1 MPWTT
6 APGVLSWTLQKALF
20 PDFFLLESLPIGLV
34 VVDAGA
40 YIISVNDYVEQMLGF
55 DRDELL
61 GQSVEMLLPERSRIK
76 HGDLRRVFAAGRR
89 RP

>member
-1 MPWTT
+1 MGEYAMDDCTGSTFLDT
-6 APGVLSWTLQKALF
+6 AKALF

-40 YIISVNDYVEQMLGF
+40 HIISVNDYVEQMLGF

-61 GQSVEMLLPERSRIK
+61 GQSVAVSVFVEAAFP
-76 HGDLRRVFAAGRR
+76 RVIGLGKIG
-89 RP
+89 